1 MGTVADDSIKGRFIG
16 FLFTSVLAGLVTT
29 TFTYK
34 SWREQTRLDLA
45 KSRLAEATKT
55 FDRASQFMSGRVF
68 YSYRV
73 SHAIDVDDDAAFAAK
88 LDKLD
93 KSVED
98 WNLAY
103 ADLLQDFQF
112 SLEIDDNGRVLSYR
126 EIRTADFDETVR
138 CQHAFEP
145 GNGPKYADWSR
156 PTWLLAALHHCFIV
170 ARVKSIAQS
179 LRAKPATPPAA
190 TMKKDAKIIETKIS
204 DKATPAVASPN
215 PEERRKKLD
224 ALENSIDDLKT
235 HAEEIRVA
243 GKQAIQRLRNAT
255 ETRGFLEFLRSW

>member
-1 MGTVADDSIKGRFIG
+1 MADDTIKGRFIG

-55 FDRASQFMSGRVF
+55 FDRASQLMSSRVF

-73 SHAIDVDDDAAFAAK
+73 SQAIDVDDDAAFTAK

-93 KSVED
+93 KSVEE

-112 SLEIDDNGRVLSYR
+112 ALEIDDNGRVLPYR
-126 EIRTADFDETVR
+126 EVRTADFDEKLR
-138 CQHAFEP
+138 CQHAFDP

-156 PTWLLAALHHCFIV
+156 SSWLLAALHHCFIV

-179 LRAKPATPPAA
+179 LRAKPAPPPA
-190 TMKKDAKIIETKIS
+190 TKKDAKIVEAKTSEKT
-204 DKATPAVASPN
+204 APADAPAN
-215 PEERRKKLD
+215 PEERRKKLE
-224 ALENSIDDLKT
+224 ALESSIDDLKT
-235 HAEEIRVA
+235 HAEKIRVA
-243 GKQAIQRLRNAT
+243 GKEAIHRLRNAT
-255 ETRGFLEFLRSW
+255 ETRGFMEFLRSW